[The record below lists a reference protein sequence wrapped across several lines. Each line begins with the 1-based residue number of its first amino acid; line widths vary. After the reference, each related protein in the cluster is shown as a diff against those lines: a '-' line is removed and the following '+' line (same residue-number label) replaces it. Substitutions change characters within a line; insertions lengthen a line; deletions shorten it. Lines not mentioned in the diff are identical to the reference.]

1 MALVRPFSALR
12 PRPDLAEWVASVPY
26 DVVSTPEARD
36 LAAGNPHSFL
46 HVVRPEIDLPVD
58 TDPYHDSV
66 YAQAKAGLERLK
78 EEGTLVR
85 DEEPALYIYR
95 QVMGGHSQ
103 VGVVGCC
110 SVDEYDQDLIK
121 KHERTRPDKEDD
133 RTRHV
138 VTLRAHAGPVFL
150 TYPGRADIDAQVSR
164 VMEEVPLYDFTA
176 EDGVAH
182 TVWRTSATDGI
193 TEAFSAVEA
202 LYVAD
207 GHHRSASASRTR
219 AQMREEF
226 GSGAWD
232 HFLAV
237 LFPAD
242 QLRIMAY
249 NRVVHDLAGLDSNA
263 FLAAVSGCMVV
274 SEGGEPSPPEKGSF
288 SMYFDGR
295 WYGLRAPGSALA
307 VEDPVARLDAAIL
320 QSQVLGPIL
329 GIEDPRTSKRID
341 FVGGIRGTDELVHRV
356 DDRPGSVAFSLYPL
370 GVDELI
376 DVSDAGAV
384 LPPKSTWFE
393 PKLRSGLLVHEF

>member
-1 MALVRPFSALR
+1 MTWEPDILEKKSLALVRPFSALR

-36 LAAGNPHSFL
+36 LAAGNPYSFL

-78 EEGTLVR
+78 EEGALVR

-226 GSGAWD
+226 GSGGWD

-249 NRVVHDLAGLDSNA
+249 NFGT
-263 FLAAVSGCMVV
+263 
-274 SEGGEPSPPEKGSF
+274 F
-288 SMYFDGR
+288 SHQFFHYNF
-295 WYGLRAPGSALA
+295 
-307 VEDPVARLDAAIL
+307 
-320 QSQVLGPIL
+320 
-329 GIEDPRTSKRID
+329 TS
-341 FVGGIRGTDELVHRV
+341 
-356 DDRPGSVAFSLYPL
+356 
-370 GVDELI
+370 
-376 DVSDAGAV
+376 
-384 LPPKSTWFE
+384 
-393 PKLRSGLLVHEF
+393 